1 MELIGSLELRAAEL
15 LHHIKIESAVVQGA
29 KNVVKYL
36 SGQKIQD
43 RRILAEVDESACAI
57 LLADTVAPG
66 DGHLLVLPR
75 KFWLILKEE
84 SSLSFT
90 TCSTAVAANKHTL

>member
-1 MELIGSLELRAAEL
+1 MELIGSLEVRVAEL

-43 RRILAEVDESACAI
+43 RRILAEVAESTCTFT
-57 LLADTVAPG
+57 LADTVAPG
-66 DGHLLVLPR
+66 VRRLLFLPGN
-75 KFWLILKEE
+75 
-84 SSLSFT
+84 
-90 TCSTAVAANKHTL
+90 V